1 MTVSDVSSAA
11 LADASAGSSDALDRL
26 PRGRHGIAAETVAAS
41 QRERLLRAVVSVVGE
56 RGWSETRIAD
66 VVAAA
71 AVSRR
76 TFYEMYDGLESCFVA
91 AVETGFAQLMAAM
104 DDREAIEGLDF
115 EARIRRF
122 IRAYLELLDTTP
134 GAMRALHVEMMRATE
149 QIRGLHDRAIGELGE
164 RLLVLRFGEQGAADV
179 PADYGVALVG
189 GFEYVLGR
197 RIRGP
202 RPQHADELIEDV
214 TAIVLRALA

>member
-1 MTVSDVSSAA
+1 MTVSDVSSGAVSDVAA
-11 LADASAGSSDALDRL
+11 GAPDALDRL

-41 QRERLLRAVVSVVGE
+41 QRERLLRAVVRVVGE

-91 AVETGFAQLMAAM
+91 AVETGFAQLMLAM
-104 DDREAIEGLDF
+104 DDSTAVEGLDF
-115 EARIRRF
+115 EGRIRRF
-122 IRAYLELLDTTP
+122 IRAYLELLDATP
-134 GAMRALHVEMMRATE
+134 GAMRALHVEMVRATE
-149 QIRGLHDRAIGELGE
+149 RIRDLHDRLIGELGE
-164 RLLVLRFGEQGAADV
+164 RLLVLRFGEQGAAAV

-189 GFEYVLGR
+189 GFEHVLSR

-202 RPQHADELIEDV
+202 EPQETGALIEDV
-214 TAIVLRALA
+214 TTIVLRSLV

>member
-11 LADASAGSSDALDRL
+11 PAGAVGTTDTPDRL

-41 QRERLLRAVVSVVGE
+41 QRERLLRAVVAVVGE

-91 AVETGFAQLMAAM
+91 AVEAGFAQLMAAM

-134 GAMRALHVEMMRATE
+134 GAMRALHVEMVRATE
-149 QIRGLHDRAIGELGE
+149 RIRALHDRAIGELGQ

-179 PADYGVALVG
+179 PLDYGVALVG
-189 GFEYVLGR
+189 GFEHVLSR

-202 RPQHADELIEDV
+202 EPQQADALIEDV
-214 TAIVLRALA
+214 TSIVLRALA